1 MSRAETLSKRYYLT
15 RAITSR
21 EPPAQENTT
30 LQIMASLANTTDDK
44 LIKMLLVGN
53 TSGSDGNFKQQLL
66 ETLGSIDGP
75 SSKSGYVST
84 IGVDFKVATLVLP
97 QGQTCKVQLWDT
109 AGQERFRDITLTYFR
124 GAHAITLC
132 YDVHDKESFESLR
145 TWAAYLKENLGNLER
160 TICWALVGL
169 TAGDKE
175 ETVTVK
181 DEAAFIA
188 EYEGSLINAFA
199 TRIDQ
204 GDKDAVRTLFTSLC
218 AKVVEAA
225 ELVSMANTT
234 ADESSEKKKKSDCT
248 MM

>member
-30 LQIMASLANTTDDK
+30 LQIMASLANTTELASMANTTCDPDFYDK
-44 LIKMLLVGN
+44 LFKMLLVGN

-109 AGQERFRDITLTYFR
+109 AGQERFRDITLESFR
-124 GAHAITLC
+124 GAHAITL
-132 YDVHDKESFESLR
+132 
-145 TWAAYLKENLGNLER
+145 
-160 TICWALVGL
+160 
-169 TAGDKE
+169 
-175 ETVTVK
+175 
-181 DEAAFIA
+181 
-188 EYEGSLINAFA
+188 
-199 TRIDQ
+199 
-204 GDKDAVRTLFTSLC
+204 
-218 AKVVEAA
+218 
-225 ELVSMANTT
+225 
-234 ADESSEKKKKSDCT
+234 
-248 MM
+248 